1 MLIQFDGSGEGADE
15 SPDVDG
21 GGEYFKFTVLN
32 RADVLGLDLCDLCDL
47 MNIESQRFPCLSE
60 PFRYRGHLWAEA
72 MAYTTPL
79 QSHCLQARH
88 CEIEGLR
95 SW

>member
-21 GGEYFKFTVLN
+21 GGEYFKFTVLD

-60 PFRYRGHLWAEA
+60 PFRYRGHLGGG
-72 MAYTTPL
+72 Y
-79 QSHCLQARH
+79 
-88 CEIEGLR
+88 GLHDAFAIALLAGAALR
-95 SW
+95 N